1 MPKLYTNNEIL
12 QHALIGLEHR
22 REEITAAIEQLH
34 LTLKGSAPK
43 RANGASSARRGRMS
57 AAGRKRLALAMK
69 RRWAKAKKAGK
80 KRLG

>member
-22 REEITAAIEQLH
+22 KEEINAAIDQLH
-34 LTLKGSAPK
+34 RTLKGSAPK
-43 RANGASSARRGRMS
+43 RANGGPSTGRGRMS
-57 AAGRKRLALAMK
+57 AAGRKRVALAMK
-69 RRWAKAKKAGK
+69 RRWAAAKKAGK